1 MAQLQLEHFL
11 AAYELRSFGKAAH
24 HLGISQP
31 ALSKSIKKLE
41 GELGVDLFERH
52 PGGVQPTLY
61 GECLARRGYAI
72 RADLESAV
80 EEIQQLRE
88 GDGGE
93 VRLGAAPALSPHFLP
108 RVIAAAQEL
117 QPRLRF
123 VVREGLYDMLA
134 HEVAQGRLDFAL
146 TNLPA
151 NGIAEALQAE
161 ELFRDRFVVCGSRS
175 HPLAQARKVHAEELV
190 AYPWITPPREGPVW
204 RRLTEVCVAAGIA
217 PPRPVLETDAAS
229 LIKALLG
236 KGNYVSCVPRQF
248 LLDELTRGEVVEIN
262 VPDMRLERTVA
273 LVSRKGRVHPAST
286 NLALHACRSVAGAG
300 RDDESW
306 ASRSGA

>member
-1 MAQLQLEHFL
+1 MAHLYLEHFL
-11 AAYELRSFGKAAH
+11 TAYELRSFGKAAYQ
-24 HLGISQP
+24 LGISQP

-41 GELGVDLFERH
+41 AELGVELFERH
-52 PGGVQPTLY
+52 PGGVQPTAY
-61 GECLARRGYAI
+61 GDCLARRGFAI
-72 RADLESAV
+72 RADTASAV

-108 RVIAAAQEL
+108 RLIAAAQAL

-123 VVREGLYDMLA
+123 VVREGLYETLA

-151 NGIAEALQAE
+151 GGIAEALMATK
-161 ELFRDRFVVCGSRS
+161 LFRDRFVVCASAA
-175 HPLAQARKVHAEELV
+175 HPLTQMRSVRAKDLV

-204 RRLTEVCVAAGIA
+204 RRLTEMCVSAGIA

-229 LIKALLG
+229 LIKSMLS
-236 KGNYVSCVPRQF
+236 KGNYLSCVPRQF
-248 LLDELTRGEVVEIN
+248 LLAELKSGDVVEIK
-262 VPDMRLERTVA
+262 VPDMRLDRTVA
-273 LVSRKGRVHPAST
+273 VVSRKGRVHPAST
-286 NLALHACRSVAGAG
+286 NLALQACWTVAQ
-300 RDDESW
+300 EMQP
-306 ASRSGA
+306 